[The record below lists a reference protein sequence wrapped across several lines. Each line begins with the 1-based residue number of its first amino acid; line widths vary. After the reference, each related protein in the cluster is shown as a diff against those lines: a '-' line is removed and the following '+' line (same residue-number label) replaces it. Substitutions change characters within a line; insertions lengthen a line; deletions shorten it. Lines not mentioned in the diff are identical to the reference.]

1 MSLADVLSQVSRV
14 LQCEICAAAFQC
26 AMMLPCGH
34 VFCSACIRRALTYQE
49 LCPACKQPHTASQL
63 TPVRRLDAVRD
74 LLHNLGALVS
84 SALATASATA
94 AAAASATASNKP
106 KKLRSRQL
114 KSADDD
120 DNDDEA
126 YNDDDE
132 HDDDAE
138 QHSSRRSSRQAAVD
152 VASDDD
158 FRQLPKSGSSRS
170 VSASKKRR
178 VAAVPSRKVP
188 ELRTVVDWM
197 APVEQRANVPRN
209 PHFKSLS
216 LPSLKTRM
224 QQFNLSTVG
233 KRETMEA
240 RLREFVLRCQINAD
254 SIEPLSMA
262 QIAREVNEI
271 DFTSARS
278 AALSRSSSAFAAAND
293 DDLEEVIVVS
303 MLQQQEE
310 QQRQQ
315 QEQTADAAPTGQRA
329 ATQSQAQSQA
339 ATESQTQAVPQP
351 PPPQREPAV
360 PTLLQ
365 RVSQIARSVDFGEWR
380 VVWSNKY
387 QCPFYFCPRT
397 GTGTFEKPAA
407 IAVDIYEQ
415 AQQAQRAS
423 EHAT

>member
-49 LCPACKQPHTASQL
+49 LCPVCKQPHIASQL

-94 AAAASATASNKP
+94 TATATASSKP
-106 KKLRSRQL
+106 KKTRSRQL
-114 KSADDD
+114 KRADD
-120 DNDDEA
+120 DDEA
-126 YNDDDE
+126 YNDDEDDN
-132 HDDDAE
+132 DDDAE
-138 QHSSRRSSRQAAVD
+138 QHSSRRSSRQAASIDVD

-158 FRQLPKSGSSRS
+158 FRQLPKSGKS

-224 QQFNLSTVG
+224 QQFNLSTAG
-233 KRETMEA
+233 KRETLEA

-262 QIAREVNEI
+262 QIAREVSAI
-271 DFTSARS
+271 DFTSASS
-278 AALSRSSSAFAAAND
+278 AALSRSSSALAANND
-293 DDLEEVIVVS
+293 DDLEEAIVVS

-315 QEQTADAAPTGQRA
+315 QLEQTADAAPTRQRA
-329 ATQSQAQSQA
+329 ATQSQASMQSQA
-339 ATESQTQAVPQP
+339 AAEPQVQAVPQP
-351 PPPQREPAV
+351 EPAP

-397 GTGTFEKPAA
+397 GAGTFEKPAA

-415 AQQAQRAS
+415 AQQAQRAR